1 MNTNSRPQTTHLE
14 KLTDQ
19 FGVWQFFENG
29 QILKSEGYALDD
41 SARALI
47 VYLLYNKR
55 DNANVC
61 LSYLE
66 KSLNDDLFTGFFNE
80 HREPI
85 VYRSSQDAHALA
97 FWALAYAKTQ
107 NFEIDRVQS
116 LLDNL
121 NKTILYESTY
131 IRTQCYTL
139 IASSLLND
147 KEHAGILA
155 NTIANQFNESFN
167 WFEPLLTYANAI
179 IPYALLTYLEAFK
192 TKDAHFEEVI
202 LKSIQ
207 TLEKH
212 MRIGVI
218 PAPVGNRKW
227 QQLGDTQRDIYGQ
240 QPIDSA
246 FMVLLLT
253 KAHEYFQDEL
263 YNTKAG
269 EWMDWFYGNNIMKQN
284 LITDEGACADWIGDQ
299 VVSTNYGSESTIV
312 YLWAAKEYS
321 KINS

>member
-85 VYRSSQDAHALA
+85 IYGSSQDAHALA

-107 NFEIDRVQS
+107 KFEIDRVQS

-131 IRTQCYTL
+131 IRAQSYTL

-147 KEHAGILA
+147 KEHAGSLA

-167 WFEPLLTYANAI
+167 WFEPLLTDDSRI
-179 IPYALLTYLEAFK
+179 FSSKVVCGSPRLG
-192 TKDAHFEEVI
+192 KDHRFLDRQPTDDLIE
-202 LKSIQ
+202 LQ
-207 TLEKH
+207 RTL
-212 MRIGVI
+212 GV
-218 PAPVGNRKW
+218 K
-227 QQLGDTQRDIYGQ
+227 
-240 QPIDSA
+240 
-246 FMVLLLT
+246 M
-253 KAHEYFQDEL
+253 
-263 YNTKAG
+263 
-269 EWMDWFYGNNIMKQN
+269 
-284 LITDEGACADWIGDQ
+284 
-299 VVSTNYGSESTIV
+299 SES
-312 YLWAAKEYS
+312 
-321 KINS
+321 